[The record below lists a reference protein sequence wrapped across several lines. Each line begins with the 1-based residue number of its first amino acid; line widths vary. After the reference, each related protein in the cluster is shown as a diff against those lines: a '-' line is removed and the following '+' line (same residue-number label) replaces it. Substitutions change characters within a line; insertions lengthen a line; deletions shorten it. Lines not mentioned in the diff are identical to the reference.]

1 MLLGLDT
8 VFEEEFDLTAR
19 QLNRME
25 SKTTEQREHNY
36 ENRTPYVCC
45 IYDHTLVVYT
55 TQYVLESDSVSR

>member
-55 TQYVLESDSVSR
+55 T